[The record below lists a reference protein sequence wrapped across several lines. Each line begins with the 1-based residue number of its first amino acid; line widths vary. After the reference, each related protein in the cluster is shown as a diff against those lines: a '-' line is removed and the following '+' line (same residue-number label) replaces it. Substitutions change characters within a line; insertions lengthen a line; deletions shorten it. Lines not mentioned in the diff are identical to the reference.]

1 MTCCSSS
8 APVAASAPPPLP
20 LRSLLLRPGAASLIL
35 PVSRASR
42 RLVPV
47 RAALSDPFV
56 LEIAEKFEDSLSS
69 AAAAASPPPLQK
81 LRDCS
86 SQSLLSKRWPSNK
99 DEPFRFTNLAF
110 LKSSL
115 LLPAS
120 SPIAL
125 PVETPLDSPS
135 PHLLAVVDGR
145 VAPSVSRLDALPT
158 GVFVGS
164 VSAIPP
170 GPTLDRVVSALTG
183 GFTDG
188 DLFWDLNGV
197 GAPDL
202 AVIFVPAGVR
212 VVDEPI
218 HVQLCYSEGGDVG
231 SECLPVSNPRVLVV
245 AEKGAEVVI
254 VEEHLGIEE
263 NAERCYWA
271 NSVMEISIG
280 EGAKVVH
287 SYLQKQSVNAAHI
300 KWTSTRQEASSIYE
314 LIEVST
320 GGRLSR
326 HNLHIQQLGPDTVSE
341 LAAFHISRNNQ
352 TQDLHSTLILDHPRG
367 YSRQLHKC
375 IVSHSSGQA
384 VFDGNIRV
392 NRFAQQTDAGQLTR
406 TLLLAPHATA
416 NVKPNLQ
423 IIADDV
429 KCSHGA
435 AISDLEE
442 DQLFY
447 FQARGIDPKTARDA
461 LVFSFGAEVIS
472 RIPFEPIKKSV
483 SSQLKHLLST
493 Q

>member
-1 MTCCSSS
+1 MTCCSSA
-8 APVAASAPPPLP
+8 APVAASAPPPLSFRP
-20 LRSLLLRPGAASLIL
+20 LRRPGAASLAL
-35 PVSRASR
+35 PLARASR
-42 RLVPV
+42 SLAPV

-56 LEIAEKFEDSLSS
+56 LEIAEKLEDSLSS

-120 SPIAL
+120 SPTAL
-125 PVETPLDSPS
+125 PIEAPLDSPS

-145 VAPSVSRLDALPT
+145 VAPSISRLDALPT

-170 GPTLDRVVSALTG
+170 GPTLDRVVSVLTG
-183 GFTDG
+183 GFADG

-218 HVQLCYSEGGDVG
+218 HVRLCYSEGADVG

-287 SYLQKQSVNAAHI
+287 SYLQKQSANAAHI

-341 LAAFHISRNNQ
+341 LAAFHVSRNDQ
-352 TQDLHSTLILDHPRG
+352 TQDLHSRLILDHPRG

-392 NRFAQQTDAGQLTR
+392 NSKLMLD
-406 TLLLAPHATA
+406 
-416 NVKPNLQ
+416 N
-423 IIADDV
+423 
-429 KCSHGA
+429 
-435 AISDLEE
+435 
-442 DQLFY
+442 
-447 FQARGIDPKTARDA
+447 
-461 LVFSFGAEVIS
+461 
-472 RIPFEPIKKSV
+472 
-483 SSQLKHLLST
+483 
-493 Q
+493 